1 MNYILLQ
8 VVIIDDGQDA
18 VGVQLGAKT
27 KEALWRKEIADNID
41 ADKSMC
47 IVTGNIDYVNCLT
60 FYVNMI
66 QVFILNGPLDLNSFL
81 NHTCQLS
88 F

>member
-27 KEALWRKEIADNID
+27 KEAL
-41 ADKSMC
+41 
-47 IVTGNIDYVNCLT
+47 
-60 FYVNMI
+60 
-66 QVFILNGPLDLNSFL
+66 
-81 NHTCQLS
+81 
-88 F
+88 